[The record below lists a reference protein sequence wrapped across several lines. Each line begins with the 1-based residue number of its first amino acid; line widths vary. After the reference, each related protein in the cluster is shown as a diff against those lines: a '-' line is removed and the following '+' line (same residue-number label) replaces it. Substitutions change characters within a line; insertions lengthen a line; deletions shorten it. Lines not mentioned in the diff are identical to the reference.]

1 LPAAAEA
8 YYPLLPRLDDD
19 DEYAIGDEGPGR
31 EGQNDEYHIQEE
43 EERSESDDGMERED
57 DSYSYGSGGDNGV
70 ESEQQHDEDDDIGEE
85 QSEGERVQQVVSDR
99 SDGENGVEDE
109 QQAGEEAPAPQPHDA
124 QGNVAA
130 VEDSDDDR
138 PISVVSRARTLVH
151 GASTTSTAPA
161 RAPPESPPAPPSFSD
176 SSSVIRNVTVDV
188 IHYITDS

>member
-1 LPAAAEA
+1 
-8 YYPLLPRLDDD
+8 
-19 DEYAIGDEGPGR
+19 
-31 EGQNDEYHIQEE
+31 
-43 EERSESDDGMERED
+43 
-57 DSYSYGSGGDNGV
+57 V

-99 SDGENGVEDE
+99 SDGEDGVEDE
-109 QQAGEEAPAPQPHDA
+109 QQADEEGEEAPAPRPHDV

-161 RAPPESPPAPPSFSD
+161 QAPPESPPAPPSFSD
-176 SSSVIRNVTVDV
+176 SSSVIRNVTVENSSAFDCSICYLPLKSPIFQV
-188 IHYITDS
+188 CMSTPTYQHVDEHELYIFHHINSSSGVDQDLYFYEGY